1 MMNHD
6 LSNNAQL
13 ELDELTAKNIVSQ
26 LNQHAQNLNP
36 EKLASLETARKIAV
50 DVHLQSARAPVFNI
64 VGWAGGW
71 FNYIDHHRA
80 AMTSGLALGAV
91 LIAILVAQPFS
102 NNNTKNSDAFL
113 LGSELPPEAYADKG
127 FNTWVEKG
135 F

>member
-1 MMNHD
+1 MDHD

-13 ELDELTAKNIVSQ
+13 EQDELTAKNIVSQ

-36 EKLASLETARKIAV
+36 EQLASLETARKIAV
-50 DVHLQSARAPVFNI
+50 DAHLQSARAPVFNI

-91 LIAILVAQPFS
+91 LIAILVVQPFS